1 MNLPHKEPLLFA
13 KEILSRSD
21 EKAEVLCLF
30 PILPTLPMFIEAAA
44 QSSAAF
50 NVEGE
55 AKVGFLTMATNIE
68 SLSTIDNLEYIFN
81 VYPESEVGNYKKF
94 FFVAID
100 RNTQLK
106 SVHGNFTLAM
116 KE

>member
-13 KEILSRSD
+13 KEILFKSD
-21 EKAEVLCLF
+21 EKVEVLCIF
-30 PILPTLPMFIEAAA
+30 PIIPTLPMFIEAAA

-50 NVEGE
+50 NEERE

-81 VYPESEVGNYKKF
+81 IYAESEVGNYKKF

-100 RNTQLK
+100 RSSQEK
-106 SVHGNFTLAM
+106 SAQGNFTLAM
-116 KE
+116 EA

>member
-21 EKAEVLCLF
+21 EKVEVLCMF
-30 PILPTLPMFIEAAA
+30 PLVPTLAMFIEAAA

-50 NVEGE
+50 NVEKE

-68 SLSTIDNLEYIFN
+68 FVTLIDNLEYVFN
-81 VYPESEVGNYKKF
+81 IYPEAEVGSYKKF

-100 RNTQLK
+100 KNTQIK
-106 SVHGNFTLAM
+106 SVQGNFTLAV